1 MEKGD
6 DGKENFHARKACDYL
21 KAAVEVSE
29 ASYFINTYCIFYLGL
44 WKSFSWFLLY
54 NGRCP

>member
-1 MEKGD
+1 MKLIFHRAYDDYKKSVEEGD

-29 ASYFINTYCIFYLGL
+29 RLKEL
-44 WKSFSWFLLY
+44 EK
-54 NGRCP
+54 